1 MFHVTKG
8 YETFKSCDEMLQFVC
23 KFLKQNADVL
33 LIEWQSHRPE
43 VTNGDLVNH
52 FLWSWAFKTLHC
64 VLHSLLGFD
73 QILHLRGE
81 QVLHTKGITEP
92 AGHTSAFSACLSEGN
107 YLPSSYFAKMNTV
120 LVSHGELAG
129 LLFVAGCQLIL
140 DAGHQIVVIGAAD
153 CSLNN
158 IQPPGRVQLDLDKES
173 CVIFYF
179 FYLIS
184 FII

>member
-1 MFHVTKG
+1 
-8 YETFKSCDEMLQFVC
+8 
-23 KFLKQNADVL
+23 
-33 LIEWQSHRPE
+33 
-43 VTNGDLVNH
+43 
-52 FLWSWAFKTLHC
+52 
-64 VLHSLLGFD
+64 
-73 QILHLRGE
+73 
-81 QVLHTKGITEP
+81 
-92 AGHTSAFSACLSEGN
+92 
-107 YLPSSYFAKMNTV
+107 MNTV